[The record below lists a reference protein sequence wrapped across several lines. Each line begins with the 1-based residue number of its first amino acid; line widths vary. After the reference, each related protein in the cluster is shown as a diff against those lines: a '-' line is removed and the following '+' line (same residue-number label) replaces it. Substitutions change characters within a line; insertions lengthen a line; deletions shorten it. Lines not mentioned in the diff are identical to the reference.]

1 MANITDQSHTLT
13 GVFTRRRSPEPLGSN
28 RPMSTAV
35 APNTYAGQS
44 VKMTAGLAWTYHTSL
59 SLRGSCQLQ
68 NYTRTKYTTRRC
80 PTRGDIHVPNM
91 TTAGRMTPSVLLQLA
106 TKPATAG
113 SMQTQTDLKATSHF
127 CALRLGSWWKRVEMA
142 CNVAFHIITLLQLL
156 VRQSQS
162 LLTRVP
168 EHSTQT
174 CHHFHSRQE

>member
-80 PTRGDIHVPNM
+80 PTRGDIHVPNDHGRTYDTQCLI
-91 TTAGRMTPSVLLQLA
+91 TTGHEAGNCWLDADPDRLE
-106 TKPATAG
+106 
-113 SMQTQTDLKATSHF
+113 SH
-127 CALRLGSWWKRVEMA
+127 V
-142 CNVAFHIITLLQLL
+142 TLLCTQAREL
-156 VRQSQS
+156 VE
-162 LLTRVP
+162 TI
-168 EHSTQT
+168 
-174 CHHFHSRQE
+174 